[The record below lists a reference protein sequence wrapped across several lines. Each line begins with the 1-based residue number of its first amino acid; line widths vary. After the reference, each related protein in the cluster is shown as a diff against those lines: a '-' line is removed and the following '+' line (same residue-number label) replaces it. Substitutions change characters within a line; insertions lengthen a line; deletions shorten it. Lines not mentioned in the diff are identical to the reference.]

1 MPKKISENE
10 RKYIKE
16 RLIDEARECLLLYGV
31 RKTTV
36 DELVKR
42 VDIPKGTFYLFYRSK
57 ELLLFDVLKEFHDEI
72 QEQLLAKINI
82 IKGKITPDQLAEIFF
97 DLYKSVEASFLLPL
111 MTSGE
116 MEYLIRKLPKELA
129 SMHAVDDDLQVEQ
142 LISLVPNMCAEKTE
156 VFSAALRG
164 IFLSMLYK
172 NEIGEKVFEEALLTM
187 IRGVVIQMFEDVEGE
202 ENDQS

>member
-1 MPKKISENE
+1 MPKKISEEE
-10 RKYIKE
+10 RVYIKE
-16 RLIDEARECLLLYGV
+16 RLIEEARQCLMKYGV

-82 IKGKITPDQLAEIFF
+82 IKGKITPDQLTEIFF

-111 MTSGE
+111 MTNGE
-116 MEYLIRKLPKELA
+116 LEYLIRKLPKELA

-142 LISLVPNMCAEKTE
+142 LISLVPNMRAEKIET
-156 VFSAALRG
+156 FSAALRA
-164 IFLSMLYK
+164 IFLSMLHK
-172 NEIGEKVFEEALLTM
+172 HEIGESAFEDALKIM
-187 IRGVVIQMFEDVEGE
+187 IRGVVMQMFEEVE
-202 ENDQS
+202 DQ

>member
-10 RKYIKE
+10 RSYIKE
-16 RLIDEARECLLLYGV
+16 RLIEEARQCLMQYGV

-72 QEQLLAKINI
+72 QEQLLAKINNLD
-82 IKGKITPDQLAEIFF
+82 GMITPDQLTEIFF
-97 DLYKSVEASFLLPL
+97 DLYRSVEASFLLPL
-111 MTSGE
+111 MTNGE

-129 SMHAVDDDLQVEQ
+129 SMHAVKDDLQVEE
-142 LISLVPNMCAEKTE
+142 LVSLVPNMRAEKIKI
-156 VFSAALRG
+156 FSAALRA
-164 IFLSMLYK
+164 IFLSMLHK
-172 NEIGEKVFEEALLTM
+172 HEIGEAVFEDALM
-187 IRGVVIQMFEDVEGE
+187 IMIHGVVIQMFEEVE
-202 ENDQS
+202 DQ